1 MKLYVREPEQK
12 EYHWQ
17 LYNCPSVSTKS
28 EIKPGDTLYSLTSS
42 YHVNKV
48 EYSKSNLTVYATKM
62 AFVKRGNQYGAR

>member
-1 MKLYVREPEQK
+1 MKLYVRESEQK
-12 EYHWQ
+12 EYHQQ

-48 EYSKSNLTVYATKM
+48 EYSKSNLTVYATRM
-62 AFVKRGNQYGAR
+62 PFVEGEN